1 MSTLSCGWPASAR
14 AALARLRAWL
24 SVSTAVSKAV
34 CTSVCISVGVSAS
47 FMASPAYAA
56 HAQKPAE
63 PPEAVP
69 SQLLSDDERIDFC
82 TQMRHAATPEQRRV
96 VAARLHDTLTP
107 RAQVQGVDLPAWVKE
122 GQPAGGGRLPGL
134 SCDSGAARTHAPA
147 PAPVPAPVPAQS
159 NAQLRAQA
167 NAQAAEAAARKSAAR
182 EAVEPKA
189 TPPREVA
196 NHAAAQPVEVPV
208 REPAGQTTAAIAP
221 PPATPDIEAP
231 PGIPPPSR
239 SAAAADIP
247 VEQDHGIAYVTGGVG
262 QDEASAMRG
271 LATGY
276 NMRATFTTR
285 SGEYLSG
292 IRVQVLRADGTTAFA
307 ATTDGPYLFA
317 RLPQGHY
324 RVIASLD
331 GSERSRE
338 LYVPSH
344 GGVRFTLVWPSL
356 GTASAN

>member
-14 AALARLRAWL
+14 AALACLRAWL
-24 SVSTAVSKAV
+24 SVLTAVLTAV
-34 CTSVCISVGVSAS
+34 GASVCISVGVSAS

-56 HAQKPAE
+56 HAQRPAE

-82 TQMRHAATPEQRRV
+82 TQMHHAATPEQRRA

-134 SCDSGAARTHAPA
+134 SCDSGTARTHAQA
-147 PAPVPAPVPAQS
+147 PAPVPVQANAP
-159 NAQLRAQA
+159 LRAQTNSQSA
-167 NAQAAEAAARKSAAR
+167 ETAAHKSATR
-182 EAVEPKA
+182 ETVESKA

-196 NHAAAQPVEVPV
+196 THAAGQPVQVPV
-208 REPAGQTTAAIAP
+208 REPAGQTTASIAP

-231 PGIPPPSR
+231 SGTPPTSR

-262 QDEASAMRG
+262 QDEATAMRG

-292 IRVQVLRADGTTAFA
+292 VHVQVLRADGTTAFA